1 MKLPMVFQMN
11 SVDEEWASFLKTS
24 NVDVIDAV
32 ETSSNAPTPTELY
45 ISTKTKIVYLDRP
58 IDIHALFWSIPI
70 SPYGTRATCIIKK
83 QIKVISSTREEL
95 DAVLAKLSV
104 GTNYVDQHIITSI
117 DNPGGRIAFKD
128 VRKISVG
135 LSKRDLQNMNSKK
148 KSAFYNCCVL
158 IFRMMSADGIFK
170 EYHAKVFNTGKLEM
184 LGVQDDVTFNAALEM
199 LICAIQPYVNEPIVC
214 DKTKTETVL
223 VNSNFKC
230 GFFINRE
237 ALYDILK
244 YKYRLHA
251 IYDPCSYPGIQC
263 KFYHDGNVL
272 IAQTGVHQLTEKMEE
287 ISFMIFRTGSVL
299 IVGKCNEDVLYQVY
313 DFLKELLIREYS
325 NISQRSMVLP
335 ATITTKKSRRKAFTI
350 NTTC

>member
-1 MKLPMVFQMN
+1 
-11 SVDEEWASFLKTS
+11 
-24 NVDVIDAV
+24 
-32 ETSSNAPTPTELY
+32 
-45 ISTKTKIVYLDRP
+45 
-58 IDIHALFWSIPI
+58 
-70 SPYGTRATCIIKK
+70 
-83 QIKVISSTREEL
+83 
-95 DAVLAKLSV
+95 
-104 GTNYVDQHIITSI
+104 
-117 DNPGGRIAFKD
+117 
-128 VRKISVG
+128 
-135 LSKRDLQNMNSKK
+135 
-148 KSAFYNCCVL
+148 
-158 IFRMMSADGIFK
+158 MSADGIFK

>member
-1 MKLPMVFQMN
+1 MT
-11 SVDEEWASFLKTS
+11 SVDEEWASFLKTA
-24 NVDVIDAV
+24 NVDAASVDDAT
-32 ETSSNAPTPTELY
+32 EHAPQPSSLY
-45 ISTKTKIVYLDRP
+45 ISTKTKIVYLEKP
-58 IDIHALFWSIPI
+58 IDIHALFWAIPI
-70 SPYGTRATCIIKK
+70 HPYGTRAECIIKK
-83 QIKVISSTREEL
+83 QIKIISSTREAL
-95 DAVLAKLSV
+95 NDMLTKLSASE
-104 GTNYVDQHIITSI
+104 NYIDQHIITSI

-128 VRKISVG
+128 VRKISIG

-158 IFRMMSADGIFK
+158 IFRMQSVDGIFK
-170 EYHAKVFNTGKLEM
+170 EYHAKIFNTGKLEM
-184 LGVQDDVTFNAALEM
+184 LGVQDDNTFNAALDM
-199 LICAIQPYVNEPIVC
+199 LLCAIQPYVDEPIVC

-244 YKYRLHA
+244 YKYSLHA

-272 IAQTGVHQLTEKMEE
+272 LVQSGVHQTAENVEE

-299 IVGKCNEDVLYQVY
+299 IVGKCDEDVLYQVY

-325 NISQRSMVLP
+325 NICQRSAIAHAPPV
-335 ATITTKKSRRKAFTI
+335 TVKKSRRKAFTI
-350 NTTC
+350 DTKL